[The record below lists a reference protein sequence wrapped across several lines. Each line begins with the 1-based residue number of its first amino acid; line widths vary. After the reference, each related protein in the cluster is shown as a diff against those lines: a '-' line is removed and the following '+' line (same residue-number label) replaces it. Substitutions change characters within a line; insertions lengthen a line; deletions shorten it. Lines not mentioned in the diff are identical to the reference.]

1 LVFFGW
7 VFYCQ
12 PCLHVLLDL
21 RAELLVQA
29 DEEPEQVAEELG
41 DGAVLALLARRVGQ
55 DGDAGRAGTAAAAAP
70 ARRGGRL
77 ALQADAA
84 QGEEEAG
91 HVGPLGHLVFQL
103 VVGGVVGGA
112 ALSHPVEGFRLHAGR
127 VVLISEE
134 NFTYGHNNKVPRYD
148 FRPQL

>member
-1 LVFFGW
+1 MDFFRWVFLGFLGW

-12 PCLHVLLDL
+12 PCLHVLLNL
-21 RAELLVQA
+21 RAELLVQTNQ
-29 DEEPEQVAEELG
+29 EPEQVAEELCHG
-41 DGAVLALLARRVGQ
+41 TVLALLARRVGK

-91 HVGPLGHLVFQL
+91 HVGPLGHLILQL
-103 VVGGVVGGA
+103 VVGGMV
-112 ALSHPVEGFRLHAGR
+112 
-127 VVLISEE
+127 
-134 NFTYGHNNKVPRYD
+134 
-148 FRPQL
+148 